1 MTRVLRSLAL
11 LVAGLV
17 LGYGLATASHRPVAV
32 GKPICSVR
40 FSPHGGCTE
49 VIVDTLRRA
58 KKSVLVQAYSFTS
71 EPITE
76 ALVAAHQRGV
86 KVAVILDRSQRT
98 ERHSTAERLV
108 QHGVPVSLDDAH
120 AIAHNKVIVID
131 GETVLTGSF
140 NFTEAA
146 EAKNAENL
154 LEVEDRELAAQYE
167 RNWRAHLAHSKP
179 YRPAYAGL

>member
-11 LVAGLV
+11 LAAGLV
-17 LGYGLATASHRPVAV
+17 LGYGLAPVSHRPVVV
-32 GKPICSVR
+32 GNPVCSVR
-40 FSPHGGCTE
+40 FSPHGGCTD

-58 KKSVLVQAYSFTS
+58 QTSVLVQAYSFTS
-71 EPITE
+71 EPITQ
-76 ALVAAHQRGV
+76 ALVAAHERGV
-86 KVAVILDRSQRT
+86 KVAVILDKSQRS

-108 QHGVPVSLDDAH
+108 QHGVPVSIDDAH
-120 AIAHNKVIVID
+120 AIAHNKVIIVD

-154 LEVEDRELAAQYE
+154 LEVDDRELAAQYE

-179 YRPAYAGL
+179 YRPTHAGL